1 MLRKTLFL
9 TVAALLVTLA
19 MSSRA
24 QAWGFYHYGYHYG
37 GYGGYGGAYH
47 IGPAGGVYRAGYPY
61 GGYGGYGGLGFAGYH
76 YGGYGDFH
84 YGYVRRW

>member
-1 MLRKTLFL
+1 MLRKTFFL
-9 TVAALLVTLA
+9 TAAALLVTLA

-24 QAWGFYHYGYHYG
+24 RAWGFYHYGYHYG

-47 IGPAGGVYRAGYPY
+47 VGYGSAYHVGPAGGIYGGGYGGYRYGGYPY
-61 GGYGGYGGLGFAGYH
+61 GGG
-76 YGGYGDFH
+76 FH